1 MEKFYFKMSSFYMHL
16 LLKRYK
22 NDLISIGIT
31 EETGRPCLL
40 TSTHIYEFQG
50 FTDLTEFV
58 IKALI
63 L

>member
-1 MEKFYFKMSSFYMHL
+1 MEKIYFKMSSFYMHL

-31 EETGRPCLL
+31 ESTGKPCLL
-40 TSTHIYEFQG
+40 TSNYIYEFQG
-50 FTDLTEFV
+50 FTDLTKFV